1 MHGCEP
7 FFFYLVS
14 VHIVDKDCT
23 IKTLKDFFETYVLID
38 MKIVG
43 TISSEEEALQIKTIA
58 RLSVVAKRARYLGRC
73 EKEQQQ
79 NT

>member
-43 TISSEEEALQIKTIA
+43 TIYSEEEAREVKSIA
-58 RLSVVAKRARYLGRC
+58 KLSVVAMRARYLGRC
-73 EKEQQQ
+73 ENKQQK
-79 NT
+79 NN